1 MKMKKRK
8 LNDHKKSDHKSI
20 INFKE
25 SFQRCEQRSN
35 LFIGIYKGNFDNKKI
50 MLKLKFFTILV
61 SLWIKI
67 NHQNLMRMR
76 KIC

>member
-1 MKMKKRK
+1 MKKRK
-8 LNDHKKSDHKSI
+8 LNDHKESDHKSI
-20 INFKE
+20 INFKD

-35 LFIGIYKGNFDNKKI
+35 LLIGIYKGNFDNKKI

-61 SLWIKI
+61 FLWIKI